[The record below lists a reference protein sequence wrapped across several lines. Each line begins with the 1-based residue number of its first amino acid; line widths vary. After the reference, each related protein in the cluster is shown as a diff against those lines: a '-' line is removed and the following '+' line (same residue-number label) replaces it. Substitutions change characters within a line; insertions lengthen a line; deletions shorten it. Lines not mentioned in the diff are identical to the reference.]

1 MRDSHYKNRLII
13 NEVEQRLRE
22 SAHGEP
28 SINVA
33 PDRRYLGQF
42 SDKIQCAIE
51 RPKIDDAKAGCFVL
65 VIGRLLVE
73 FILCFR
79 MNFNVHPANAR
90 KRRPSPPR
98 QRGF

>member
-33 PDRRYLGQF
+33 PDRRYLGRF
-42 SDKIQCAIE
+42 SDKI
-51 RPKIDDAKAGCFVL
+51 
-65 VIGRLLVE
+65 
-73 FILCFR
+73 
-79 MNFNVHPANAR
+79 
-90 KRRPSPPR
+90 
-98 QRGF
+98 